1 MITSS
6 DVLVRHGARL
16 FCTALDEAPARRTPR
31 PRSGSRSR
39 ATAWREEQRARRDNG
54 EGCAGETTD
63 KIVTF
68 FSLGV
73 LIFFV
78 LVVTLGTIAQ
88 ILLERRKER
97 RKAAHFQRYGW

>member
-1 MITSS
+1 MKLVPATLLTWL
-6 DVLVRHGARL
+6 VLGAN
-16 FCTALDEAPARRTPR
+16 AYAARGAGGTN
-31 PRSGSRSR
+31 
-39 ATAWREEQRARRDNG
+39 RDNG
-54 EGCAGETTD
+54 EGLAGETTD
-63 KIVTF
+63 KVVTF

>member
-1 MITSS
+1 MKLLPTT
-6 DVLVRHGARL
+6 L
-16 FCTALDEAPARRTPR
+16 FAWLALAGTAFAQEHTEPA
-31 PRSGSRSR
+31 G
-39 ATAWREEQRARRDNG
+39 DNG
-54 EGCAGETTD
+54 EGLAGETTD
-63 KIVTF
+63 KVVTF

-97 RKAAHFQRYGW
+97 RKAAHFQRVGW

>member
-1 MITSS
+1 MKFLPPTL
-6 DVLVRHGARL
+6 LVWL
-16 FCTALDEAPARRTPR
+16 ALA
-31 PRSGSRSR
+31 
-39 ATAWREEQRARRDNG
+39 ATASAEENHPARDNG
-54 EGCAGETTD
+54 EGLAGETTD
-63 KIVTF
+63 KVVTF

-73 LIFFV
+73 AIFFV

>member
-1 MITSS
+1 MKLLPPT
-6 DVLVRHGARL
+6 L
-16 FCTALDEAPARRTPR
+16 FFWLALA
-31 PRSGSRSR
+31 
-39 ATAWREEQRARRDNG
+39 ATAMAQNEQ
-54 EGCAGETTD
+54 EAGETSD
-63 KIVTF
+63 KLVTF

-73 LIFFV
+73 VIFFV